1 MAGAEMLDGSPGG
14 QPGGETEGYDGD
26 GTPSTDGG
34 GCFPPTDV
42 LCACHHVPSYCCP
55 QEKAR
60 QFHPEDPLRNFML
73 PRGGSPCSE
82 GVPGAEEG
90 GCFVERERAL
100 KERFLALE
108 EPGPPSEDGDAQL
121 QSFLA
126 LDDETEEERRER
138 EYRRRKQQLEEE
150 DRLAE
155 LEALQA
161 IYARASKRVFR
172 RLKNL
177 PEPPPGCCYTG
188 CGEEEDDVDVPGN
201 MYPGEGEETGPD
213 YWGNPAAAVA
223 SGGEYPTSDQ
233 SHPSP
238 GAVVSRLRRRRKNR
252 RQTAAAVAP
261 EPAGGCDG
269 GWDDSSP
276 VAAGRRPHYQ
286 DAHSSPSSPLC
297 CATIAPAPPSSLDT
311 AGAGGDGHA
320 ARRPFPEGAGGP

>member
-1 MAGAEMLDGSPGG
+1 MADATAFDGPAAEA
-14 QPGGETEGYDGD
+14 EGYDE

-34 GCFPPTDV
+34 DQCFPPTDV

-60 QFHPEDPLRNFML
+60 QFRQDDPLRNFML
-73 PRGGSPCSE
+73 RSGSPCSE
-82 GVPGAEEG
+82 EGLAAAEEG

-121 QSFLA
+121 KSFLA

-138 EYRRRKQQLEEE
+138 EFRRRQQQLEEE
-150 DRLAE
+150 DRIAE
-155 LEALQA
+155 FEALQA

-188 CGEEEDDVDVPGN
+188 CGEEEDDTEMIPGN
-201 MYPGEGEETGPD
+201 LYPGEGEENGGD
-213 YWGNPAAAVA
+213 YWGYPAAAVA
-223 SGGEYPTSDQ
+223 SGGEYPASDH
-233 SHPSP
+233 SHHSP

-261 EPAGGCDG
+261 EPADCDG
-269 GWDDSSP
+269 GWD
-276 VAAGRRPHYQ
+276 AGGRRPHYQ
-286 DAHSSPSSPLC
+286 DVHSSPSSPLC
-297 CATIAPAPPSSLDT
+297 CATIAPAPPSMGHSSDP
-311 AGAGGDGHA
+311 AGVGSEGHVA
-320 ARRPFPEGAGGP
+320 ARRPFPEGAGGL